1 MKQIIENLKSNRE
14 ELISKYY
21 AMKKESENLSKDIQQ
36 ARENGEDFL
45 SYKLSDNRSNLAIEM
60 SSVQVAINTCLSLIS
75 EKDYAKNDYLK
86 VISSPFQT
94 MPVLFKEIKLEGR
107 VDLFEKGN
115 DVKIVVT
122 LEYRY
127 KTFENGSN
135 GHSLGTFIFVT
146 SKDFWENYDG
156 NRPSSLRLEVDKVKG
171 LTI

>member
-1 MKQIIENLKSNRE
+1 MKTNNNVLEYII
-14 ELISKYY
+14 
-21 AMKKESENLSKDIQQ
+21 SEVNQSV
-36 ARENGEDFL
+36 ARLG
-45 SYKLSDNRSNLAIEM
+45 
-60 SSVQVAINTCLSLIS
+60 INTCLSLIT

-86 VISSPFQT
+86 VTSTPFHT
-94 MPVLFKEIKLEGR
+94 MPVLFKEIHLEGR

-127 KTFENGSN
+127 KTFENGNN

-146 SKDFWENYDG
+146 SKDFWESYEG
-156 NRPSSLRLEVDKVKG
+156 NHPSSLRLEIDKVKG